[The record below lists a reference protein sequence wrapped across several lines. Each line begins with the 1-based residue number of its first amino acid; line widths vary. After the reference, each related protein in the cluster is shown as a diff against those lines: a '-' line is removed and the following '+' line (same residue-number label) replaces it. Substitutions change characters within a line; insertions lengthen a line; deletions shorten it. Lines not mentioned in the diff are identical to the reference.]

1 MNRASPSRF
10 ASLRRQ
16 RGQALIY
23 GIFVLLAGL
32 ASLFFMFNTGQLASE
47 KTKLVNTADAVAYS
61 AGVMHARAL
70 NFDAYT
76 NRALMANEV
85 TIAQM
90 VSISSWINYAQD
102 HSTRARTLNCFP
114 NPIWSVPAG
123 LRLLAYT
130 PLCWAIV
137 SPAGA
142 AAITWAR
149 NAINIAAPVTMAASE
164 LAKANLQ
171 LAQASMF
178 LALLPARTRLMQE
191 VADANYSN
199 DGTIQVDAIPMTDNY
214 TLFDGGP
221 FIRRYSGNDRTRFRE
236 VELTSARNDGFVAQR
251 NWNDSSVPGLC
262 IPIRGKANHAGSTTL
277 SGFDAWTANDSA
289 NMNSEALRGFFPRCR
304 TIQTWN
310 LGRGNRVANR
320 SAGAWFYSGVPSF
333 FDLSPAA
340 LAYSPSNS
348 NVDRRDPHLRFAI
361 RLTRS
366 NTQART
372 SMGTSGI
379 KPSGRMDLYDG
390 AEARDVMAAVA
401 TSEVFFERPE
411 ARAGG
416 RRELASLFNPYWQ
429 VRLVGNSSA
438 VVAAAIALQQGAGP

>member
-1 MNRASPSRF
+1 MRF
-10 ASLRRQ
+10 PQHRPHAFLRHQ

-32 ASLFFMFNTGQLASE
+32 ASLFFMFNTGQLAGE

-85 TIAQM
+85 TVAQM

-114 NPIWSVPAG
+114 NPIYSVPAG

-142 AAITWAR
+142 LAIAQAR
-149 NAINIAAPVTMAASE
+149 NAIDVAAPVTMAASE
-164 LAKANLQ
+164 LAKVNLQ
-171 LAQASMF
+171 AAQASMF
-178 LALLPARTRLMQE
+178 LALLPARKRLMQE

-199 DGTIQVDAIPMTDNY
+199 DGSIEVDALPMTDQY
-214 TLFDGGP
+214 SLFDGGP
-221 FIRRYSGNDRTRFRE
+221 FIKRYAGNERTRLRDT
-236 VELTSARNDGFVAQR
+236 ELKAALTDGFVAQR
-251 NWNDSSVPGLC
+251 NWDDSSVPGLC

-277 SGFDAWTANDSA
+277 NGFDAWSANDAA
-289 NMNSEALRGFFPRCR
+289 NMSAEALRGFFPRCR
-304 TIQTWN
+304 VITNWN

-320 SAGAWFYSGVPSF
+320 NAGAWFYSGVPSF

-340 LAYSPSNS
+340 LAYSPSNA
-348 NVDRRDPHLRFAI
+348 NADRRDPHLRFAI
-361 RLTRS
+361 RLTRAS
-366 NTQART
+366 SEART
-372 SMGTSGI
+372 TIGRSAV
-379 KPSGRMDLYDG
+379 KPSGRMKLYEG
-390 AEARDVMAAVA
+390 AEAGDVMAAVA
-401 TSEVFFERPE
+401 TSEVFFDRPE
-411 ARAGG
+411 TRAGG
-416 RRELASLFNPYWQ
+416 QRELASLFNPYWQ
-429 VRLVGNSSA
+429 VRLVGNSTA
-438 VVAAAIALQQGAGP
+438 VVAAAVALQQGAAP

>member
-1 MNRASPSRF
+1 MNRASPIRL
-10 ASLRRQ
+10 ASLQRQ

-32 ASLFFMFNTGQLASE
+32 ASLFFMFNTGQLVSE

-76 NRALMANEV
+76 NRALIANEV

-102 HSTRARTLNCFP
+102 HSTRARQLNCFP

-142 AAITWAR
+142 MAITQAR
-149 NAINIAAPVTMAASE
+149 NVINVAAPVTMAASE

-171 LAQASMF
+171 IAQTSMF

-199 DGTIQVDAIPMTDNY
+199 DGTIQVDSIPMTDNY

-236 VELTSARNDGFVAQR
+236 TELKAAMNDGFVAQR
-251 NWNDSSVPGLC
+251 NWDDSSVPGLC
-262 IPIRGKANHAGSTTL
+262 IPIRGRANHAGSTTL
-277 SGFDAWTANDSA
+277 NGFDSWSANDSA
-289 NMNSEALRGFFPRCR
+289 NMSAEALRGIFPRCR
-304 TIQTWN
+304 TIRRWN
-310 LGRGNRVANR
+310 LGRGNRVANNN
-320 SAGAWFYSGVPSF
+320 AGAWFYSGVPSF

-340 LAYSPSNS
+340 LAYGPN
-348 NVDRRDPHLRFAI
+348 NANAARRDPRLRFAI
-361 RLTRS
+361 RLTRA
-366 NTQART
+366 NTEART

-379 KPSGRMDLYDG
+379 KPSGRMDLFEG
-390 AEARDVMAAVA
+390 AEAKDVMAAVA
-401 TSEVFFERPE
+401 TSEVFFDRPE
-411 ARAGG
+411 PRPGNQ
-416 RRELASLFNPYWQ
+416 RELASLFNPYWQ
-429 VRLVGNSSA
+429 VRLVGNSNA
-438 VVAAAIALQQGAGP
+438 VVVAAIALQQ

>member
-1 MNRASPSRF
+1 MNRASPTRF
-10 ASLRRQ
+10 ARLHRQ

-32 ASLFFMFNTGQLASE
+32 ASLFFMFNTGQLAGE

-61 AGVMHARAL
+61 AGIMHARAL

-76 NRALMANEV
+76 NRALIANEV

-114 NPIWSVPAG
+114 NPIWSVPAS

-130 PLCWAIV
+130 PLCWGIV

-142 AAITWAR
+142 MVITQAR
-149 NAINIAAPVTMAASE
+149 NVINVAAPVTMAASE

-199 DGTIQVDAIPMTDNY
+199 DGTIKVDSIPMTDNY
-214 TLFDGGP
+214 TLFDGSP

-236 VELTSARNDGFVAQR
+236 TELNAAMKDGFVAQR

-262 IPIRGKANHAGSTTL
+262 IPIRGRANHTGSTTL
-277 SGFDAWTANDSA
+277 NGFDSWSANDAA
-289 NMNSEALRGFFPRCR
+289 NMSAEALRGFFPRCR

-310 LGRGNRVANR
+310 LGRGSRVANR
-320 SAGAWFYSGVPSF
+320 STGAWFYSGVPSF

-340 LAYSPSNS
+340 RAAS
-348 NVDRRDPHLRFAI
+348 VTDPRLRFAI
-361 RLTRS
+361 RLTRA
-366 NTQART
+366 NTEART

-379 KPSGRMDLYDG
+379 KPSGRMDLYEG
-390 AEARDVMAAVA
+390 AEARNVMAAVA
-401 TSEVFFERPE
+401 TSEVFFERPTP
-411 ARAGG
+411 RQDG

-429 VRLVGNSSA
+429 VRLVGNSTA
-438 VVAAAIALQQGAGP
+438 VVAAAIALQQ